1 MPIDGTIVASRA
13 QKLAVVRG
21 VPVHPVAD
29 IAAMATST
37 TARRRRITVL
47 SLTGRR
53 TGSDGDPHILVMAF
67 VSVRS
72 ATLLG
77 IHGAPVD
84 VEVHVGGGLPG
95 FSIVGQPDEAC
106 RESRDRVRAALLSSG
121 LPWPNR
127 RVTINLAAPMP
138 HRKGGSGLDVAIAV
152 GLLVVQDVVPAASI
166 ASCAFIAELGLDGA
180 LRGVAGAVPLAAAV
194 GAPRVVVSRADER
207 QARVAARC
215 DVVAAADVAELVRC
229 LLGDEPW
236 PSPVAVMHDSDVDS
250 AEPDLAD
257 VRGQPA
263 ARIAL
268 EVSAA
273 GGHHLLLVGPP
284 GAGKSMLAHRLASVL
299 PRLSGDDAVET
310 TVVHSAAREPLPSG
324 GLVVRPPLRSPHH
337 SASLTAMV
345 GGGTAA
351 MRPGEVSL
359 ATNGVLFLDELGEFA
374 PSVLDALRQ
383 PLEDGVVRLARAR
396 TSVIMPA
403 RFLLV
408 AATNP
413 CPCGEGSPGTCRC
426 DDRARQRY
434 LRRFSGP
441 LLDRFDLRVAVSRPC
456 ASDLLSREG
465 GESSSTVAAR
475 VAQARAGAIS
485 RAGVLNGSLA
495 PAALDEVAPLDAGAT
510 ATLRRELEAGS
521 LSARGYHR
529 VRRVARTLADLDGA
543 PDVIGEGHVAA
554 ALALRAHVHRG

>member
-1 MPIDGTIVASRA
+1 MA
-13 QKLAVVRG
+13 AV
-21 VPVHPVAD
+21 
-29 IAAMATST
+29 
-37 TARRRRITVL
+37 
-47 SLTGRR
+47 
-53 TGSDGDPHILVMAF
+53 AF

-77 IHGAPVD
+77 IHGEPVD

-127 RVTINLAAPMP
+127 RVTINLAAPVP
-138 HRKGGSGLDVAIAV
+138 HRKGGSGLDAAIAV
-152 GLLVVQDVVPAASI
+152 GLLVVQEVLPPGVAASH
-166 ASCAFIAELGLDGA
+166 AFIAELGLDGA

-194 GAPRVVVSRADER
+194 GAPRVVVSRTDER
-207 QARVAARC
+207 QARIAARC
-215 DVVAAADVAELVRC
+215 EVLAAADLGEMVRC
-229 LLGDEPW
+229 LRGDEPW
-236 PSPVAVMHDSDVDS
+236 PAAARAAEDGCEVRD
-250 AEPDLAD
+250 EPDLSD

-263 ARIAL
+263 ARTAL
-268 EVSAA
+268 EVAAA

-284 GAGKSMLAHRLASVL
+284 GAGKSMLARRLASVL
-299 PRLSGDDAVET
+299 PRLSGDEAVVT
-310 TVVHSAAREPLPSG
+310 TVVHSAAREPLPPG

-337 SASLTAMV
+337 SASLAAMV

-396 TSVIMPA
+396 TSVVMPA

-413 CPCGEGSPGTCRC
+413 CPCGEGSPGACRC

-441 LLDRFDLRVAVSRPC
+441 LLDRFDLRVAVSRPG
-456 ASDLLSREG
+456 AADLLSRQD
-465 GESSSTVAAR
+465 GEPSSVVAAR
-475 VAQARAGAIS
+475 VAAARAMAVG
-485 RAGVLNGSLA
+485 RAGVLNGALA
-495 PAALDEVAPLDAGAT
+495 PAVLDHVAPLDAAAT
-510 ATLRRELEAGS
+510 GVLRRELEAGG

-529 VRRVARTLADLDGA
+529 VRRVARTIADLDGE
-543 PDVIGEGHVAA
+543 PDTVGERHVVA
-554 ALALRAHVHRG
+554 ALALRAPVHRG